1 MEKKEYLQSLKVQE
15 LKKLCKDSS
24 IIGVGKKKKSELIEL
39 MVDCELKGLLFK
51 EEIILHLPIHTP
63 KHRSP
68 TPSPPPNF
76 EKALARGK
84 LILNDKK

>member
-1 MEKKEYLQSLKVQE
+1 MEKKEYLQTLKVQE
-15 LKKLCKDSS
+15 LKKMCKENN
-24 IIGVGKKKKSELIEL
+24 IIGVGNKRKSELIEL

-63 KHRSP
+63 SP